1 MKAFRLKHTR
11 TRVHQTQRY
20 PLYACLAVVLA
31 LVVALGI
38 VWAGKNR
45 AEAAYQQGREQLAE
59 AIQTD
64 LNAARRSFDK
74 SSMPGTDVQG
84 EVLPEMKEYLYAAKQ
99 MNRAMRD
106 IYGEAVLDD
115 ETFQQLQV
123 AISGVNQKI
132 TGGQST
138 KQAIEVLASC
148 MNEVETDLN
157 TRFADSGMLL
167 SRTALK

>member
-1 MKAFRLKHTR
+1 
-11 TRVHQTQRY
+11 
-20 PLYACLAVVLA
+20 
-31 LVVALGI
+31 
-38 VWAGKNR
+38 
-45 AEAAYQQGREQLAE
+45 
-59 AIQTD
+59 
-64 LNAARRSFDK
+64 
-74 SSMPGTDVQG
+74 
-84 EVLPEMKEYLYAAKQ
+84 
-99 MNRAMRD
+99 
-106 IYGEAVLDD
+106 VLDD